1 MTVIT
6 STLKRPGGALWK
18 FGEVTI
24 GRVGPGFDG
33 TGIRIL
39 GVQKYQADATA
50 ALSLDLVPTAAGEY
64 NVWTD
69 PDGEQFYFDVPASG
83 GPYTLSSRLLT
94 TPVPPALA
102 AVTTQALNAAIA
114 ALNGV
119 YARFDAAQTLTS
131 GQQAQIQSN
140 IGIFDGGMDY

>member
-33 TGIRIL
+33 TGVRVL

-50 ALSLDLVPTAAGEY
+50 VMAPDLVPTAAGEY

-94 TPVPPALA
+94 TPIPPALA

-114 ALNGV
+114 ALNGI
-119 YARFDAAQTLTS
+119 YGPGGSAGNINKATAQGVALV
-131 GQQAQIQSN
+131 QAL
-140 IGIFDGGMDY
+140 IFGS